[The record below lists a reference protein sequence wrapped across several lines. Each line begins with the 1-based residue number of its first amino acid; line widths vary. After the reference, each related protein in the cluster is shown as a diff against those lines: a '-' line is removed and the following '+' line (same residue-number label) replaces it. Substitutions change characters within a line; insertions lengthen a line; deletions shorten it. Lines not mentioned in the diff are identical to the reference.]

1 MQTTEPDTS
10 TDLLARA
17 LGQPWYHTIELAPGT
32 ATEGAVDLR
41 SIAPKVLPAS
51 LAGRRVLDV
60 GTFDGFWAFELE
72 RRGAAEV
79 LATDVDRYDQSDWPP
94 NNREALARESGD
106 RSPGERFALAHA
118 LRRSEVRR
126 VVVDIR
132 ELSVD
137 ALGGPVDFAVL
148 GDLLLHLRDPVG
160 GLERVHAA
168 LNPGGRM
175 LSLEQVSVPLTLR
188 FPLTAV
194 ADLEVGYTRMNWWE
208 PNLRAHRDWLRT
220 AGFEP
225 RLKRIYKLSAAGAQA
240 KWHSA
245 WIATKR

>member
-1 MQTTEPDTS
+1 M
-10 TDLLARA
+10 TDALLEEA
-17 LGQPWYHTIELAPGT
+17 LSKGWYHAIDLAPG
-32 ATEGAVDLR
+32 ATTRGSVDLR
-41 SIAPKVLPAS
+41 EVAAKVLPERLDGLRA
-51 LAGRRVLDV
+51 LDV
-60 GTFDGFWAFELE
+60 GTFDGFWAFALE
-72 RRGAAEV
+72 ARGAAHV
-79 LATDVDRYDQSDWPP
+79 VATDLDRFHHATWPP
-94 NNREALARESGD
+94 RQREANAKEAGENDPGARFG
-106 RSPGERFALAHA
+106 LAHA
-118 LRRSEVRR
+118 VLGSKVER
-126 VVVDIR
+126 VVTSIDEI
-132 ELSVD
+132 D
-137 ALGGPVDFAVL
+137 AERLGGPVDFAVI

-168 LNPGGRM
+168 LNPGGRL

-194 ADLEVGYTRMNWWE
+194 ADLETGYTRMNWWE

-225 RLKRIYKLSAAGAQA
+225 RLKRIYKLAAAGAQA